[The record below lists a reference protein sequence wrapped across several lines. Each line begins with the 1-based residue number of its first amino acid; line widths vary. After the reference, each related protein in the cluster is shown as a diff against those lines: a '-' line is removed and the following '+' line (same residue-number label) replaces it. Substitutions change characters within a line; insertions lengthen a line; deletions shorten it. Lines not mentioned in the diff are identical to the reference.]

1 MAKKGDRRSNQR
13 NDVTI
18 FIAKPVRHKSV
29 GIILRA
35 SRLTVDVFIMI
46 AIYYHALPPLSFHRA
61 ATIRL
66 HHHRIVCLFRSLG
79 RFFFAPAVCVC
90 ENVCIVGRWFWPAA
104 VNARVLAHHFNARNH
119 EILGIEKQRVCNI
132 LRCYCRSLFF
142 FIIISLFL
150 PFAGFSLPVRLYS

>member
-1 MAKKGDRRSNQR
+1 MVKKGDRRSNQR

-61 ATIRL
+61 ATMRL
-66 HHHRIVCLFRSLG
+66 HHHRIVCLFRSFG
-79 RFFFAPAVCVC
+79 RFFFTPAVCVC
-90 ENVCIVGRWFWPAA
+90 VNCVYCWPL
-104 VNARVLAHHFNARNH
+104 VLAGRGECTGTRASFQCQ
-119 EILGIEKQRVCNI
+119 K
-132 LRCYCRSLFF
+132 
-142 FIIISLFL
+142 
-150 PFAGFSLPVRLYS
+150 P